1 MKALAQ
7 STALAI
13 AYISSRPVMSDDQE
27 DEDVEILESLA
38 AILQSASTEE
48 IQIMEEAA
56 IDMAVT
62 QTDPQMKDNLSNLLR
77 YLGLRNEV

>member
-1 MKALAQ
+1 
-7 STALAI
+7 
-13 AYISSRPVMSDDQE
+13 MSDDQE
-27 DEDVEILESLA
+27 DADVEILESLA

-77 YLGLRNEV
+77 YLGLRNEG

>member
-1 MKALAQ
+1 
-7 STALAI
+7 
-13 AYISSRPVMSDDQE
+13 MSDDQE
-27 DEDVEILESLA
+27 DADVEILESLA

-77 YLGLRNEV
+77 YLGLRDEV